1 MSDENRK
8 QKLAV
13 QSKRDQI
20 LFWLKPGN
28 SLKVS
33 RAHLCQRS
41 EMPEVSLVLSWPEGR
56 YQEGSLVSFISIP
69 QRSSLSWNLCC
80 RNLKNLNPWNEQ
92 WTEQLN
98 PLLTPGSSCSTGA
111 PPSFFPSLDASWVS
125 GTWVSQAKHYRLRKA
140 PVLPK
145 TPQYSHAIMTG
156 ATEDTAKRLEEGT
169 VRSYCHGEVSVK
181 WHSHVQP

>member
-13 QSKRDQI
+13 QSKMDQI
-20 LFWLKPGN
+20 LSWLKAGN

-33 RAHLCQRS
+33 RAHPCQRP

-80 RNLKNLNPWNEQ
+80 RNLKNSRLSSSIPCRLQ
-92 WTEQLN
+92 VF
-98 PLLTPGSSCSTGA
+98 LLYRSPA
-111 PPSFFPSLDASWVS
+111 FFPSLDASWVS

-145 TPQYSHAIMTG
+145 TPQYSHAIITG
-156 ATEDTAKRLEEGT
+156 ATENTAKRLEEGT
-169 VRSYCHGEVSVK
+169 VRGYWHGEVSLWGDIAMFSPK
-181 WHSHVQP
+181 